1 MKNNNDTRIANLE
14 TCQANMGTS
23 LKNLETQ
30 VGRLAHFM
38 KESSSRSFPS
48 DTENN
53 PKDCMAITLRSGKE
67 LGNSK
72 EVENEKVENE
82 KVETEKQKVQM
93 DKKEER
99 KEGNK
104 STPGRVI
111 SLDKPSLIVP
121 PLPFP

>member
-1 MKNNNDTRIANLE
+1 MKKNNDTQIANLE

-72 EVENEKVENE
+72 EVENEKVE
-82 KVETEKQKVQM
+82 TEKQEVQM

-104 STPGRVI
+104 STSGRVI